1 MTLYACVLHGG
12 PVLLGLQVLSGSLSN
27 YRAKVVQEAYRAL
40 LDRTQ
45 GGEDPPPAPHMHVSS
60 SRSQPYI
67 ESSLMEG
74 GGVSFA
80 TVHALCGGTS
90 GPLRISAIPD
100 LYNPRSDF
108 EVVEEK
114 VRARQN
120 GERAAPT
127 HHRQRSRLLSISLYV
142 TTDVRAGASR

>member
-1 MTLYACVLHGG
+1 MLHDG

-74 GGVSFA
+74 GGVSRCLSLL
-80 TVHALCGGTS
+80 TRCMHSGGGTS

-127 HHRQRSRLLSISLYV
+127 DHRQRSRLLSISLYV